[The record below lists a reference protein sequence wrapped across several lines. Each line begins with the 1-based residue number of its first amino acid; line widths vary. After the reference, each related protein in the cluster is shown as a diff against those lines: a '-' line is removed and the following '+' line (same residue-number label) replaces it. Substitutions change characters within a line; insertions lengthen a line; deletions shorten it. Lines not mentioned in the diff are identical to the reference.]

1 MATWAA
7 DALLLQQVRV
17 VAAGQRALSQEWA
30 ARGWVAHWG
39 APCKPAAQGG
49 MCGAQPGGVAIQP
62 AEDGR
67 PGWWAVT
74 PRGGGS
80 TSLWGYRAAGA
91 CTLSRCTAR

>member
-49 MCGAQPGGVAIQP
+49 MWAAQPGGVAILTRR
-62 AEDGR
+62 GR
-67 PGWWAVT
+67 PARVVGRDSTGRWLHVAV
-74 PRGGGS
+74 
-80 TSLWGYRAAGA
+80 GYRAAGA